1 MTNNIDLDKPLV
13 GHEYKLK
20 VEPKETGADRNV
32 RLFKDLALFLA
43 ALSFVAIIIYMC
55 VVTLISSTSTQDEKK
70 WAMSI
75 VTGATGALIGY
86 LIKK

>member
-70 WAMSI
+70 MGHVYRHWRNWRAHWVSD
-75 VTGATGALIGY
+75 
-86 LIKK
+86 